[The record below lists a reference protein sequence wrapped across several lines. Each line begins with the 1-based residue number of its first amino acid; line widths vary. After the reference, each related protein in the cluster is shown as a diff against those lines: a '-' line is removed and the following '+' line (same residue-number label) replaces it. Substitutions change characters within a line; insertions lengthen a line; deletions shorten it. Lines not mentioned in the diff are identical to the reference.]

1 MQGILENIPV
11 GLMMAIEAWPL
22 VLLVTGLPLLLWIVA
37 LRKGGWCAPRRRLGA
52 LAGGILGLVLGPM
65 LAFAAIGGSL
75 GDLRYWLDW
84 LFLAL
89 VTGAAAVYCGLLLYL
104 ALPPR

>member
-1 MQGILENIPV
+1 MQGILENLPV

-22 VLLVTGLPLLLWIVA
+22 VLLVTGLPLLLWIIA

-89 VTGAAAVYCGLLLYL
+89 VIGAAAVYCGLLLYL

>member
-1 MQGILENIPV
+1 MQGILENLPV

-22 VLLVTGLPLLLWIVA
+22 VLPVTGLPLLLWIVA

-65 LAFAAIGGSL
+65 LAFAAIGGGL

-84 LFLAL
+84 LFLTL
-89 VTGAAAVYCGLLLYL
+89 ITGAAAVYCGLLLYL

>member
-1 MQGILENIPV
+1 MQGLLENLPV

-22 VLLVTGLPLLLWIVA
+22 VLLAAGLPLLLWIIA
-37 LRKGGWCAPRRRLGA
+37 LRRGGWCAPRRRLGA
-52 LAGGILGLVLGPM
+52 IAGGIVGLVLGPL
-65 LAFAAIGGSL
+65 LAFAVIGGGL

-89 VTGAAAVYCGLLLYL
+89 LTVAAAAYGGLLLYL